1 VTDFRIYHLILIT
14 IPKLYLDWGVSL
26 AVVEL
31 LLSES
36 QIVKPNKFLV
46 DEVMTFEHFHILAS
60 GTAVDF
66 HKVGSCKI
74 TPKHVCLGRQLDRF
88 NV

>member
-1 VTDFRIYHLILIT
+1 MTYFRIYHLILIT
-14 IPKLYLDWGVSL
+14 VPKLYLDWGVSL

-36 QIVKPNKFLV
+36 QVIKPDKFLV
-46 DEVMTFEHFHILAS
+46 NEVMTFEHFHVLAS

-74 TPKHVCLGRQLDRF
+74 TPKYVCLGRQLDRF
-88 NV
+88 DV